1 MIRSFRDDMGRD
13 VMLSSPPQRIISLV
27 PSDTESLFALGL
39 GERVVGRTAYCE
51 EPADKVSSIPCVGGT
66 KDVDVDAVCDLDPD
80 MVFANQEEN
89 ARGPLEELA
98 ARGVPLFVSFPQRVA
113 EAVSSLAR
121 MARVC
126 SVERE
131 PAVVAVIR
139 RCFQAVSTAQE
150 AIRTRPMVPVFVP
163 IWLDPLMT
171 ISEKTFGSD
180 MLRLAGARN
189 VFADRTRRYPLKAD
203 LGLRS
208 PLAADRVAHRDIR
221 YPRITVDELI
231 ARAPAALLLPDEPY
245 AFSLA
250 EGDNMA
256 AIGFET
262 VPQVRHLSGKD
273 LFWSGSRIADAL
285 NRLTQIIEALRS
297 SETKKREPS

>member
-1 MIRSFRDDMGRD
+1 M
-13 VMLSSPPQRIISLV
+13 VSSSPQRIISLV

-39 GERVVGRTAYCE
+39 GERVVGRTSYCE
-51 EPADKVSSIPCVGGT
+51 EPVDKIAAIPCVGGT
-66 KDVDVDAVCDLDPD
+66 KDVDVDAVCDLTPD

-89 ARGPLEELA
+89 ARGPLEELV

-121 MARVC
+121 MARIC

-131 PAVVAVIR
+131 PSVVAVIR
-139 RCFQAVSTAQE
+139 RCFKAVSAAQE
-150 AIRTRPMVPVFVP
+150 AIGSRPMVSVFVP

-203 LGLRS
+203 LGLAS
-208 PLAADRVAHRDIR
+208 PLAADRAAHRDIR

-231 ARAPAALLLPDEPY
+231 ERAPAALLLPDEPY
-245 AFSLA
+245 AFSAA
-250 EGDNMA
+250 EGNTMA
-256 AIGFET
+256 TLGFET
-262 VPQVRHLSGKD
+262 IPQICHLSGKD
-273 LFWSGSRIADAL
+273 LFWPGSRIADAL
-285 NRLTQIIEALRS
+285 SRLTSSIEALGQP
-297 SETKKREPS
+297 ETKKSEPG